1 MKLNPH
7 LFICPDCNNKV
18 IVEWTTDIPSRDII
32 IHKKCDCCGKVFDE
46 KRHSI
51 RECE

>member
-7 LFICPDCNNKV
+7 LFICPNCKKQAV
-18 IVEWTTDIPSRDII
+18 VEWTTDISSIDII

-46 KRHSI
+46 ERHSI
-51 RECE
+51 REYE